1 MLQSSELRAQARF
14 CARDLIAT
22 IGKNPEVQALYVL
35 SSSANT
41 SENVTVFG
49 KDSDFDL
56 AVVVD
61 VPLRSDEWRPNPEDT
76 YTLLADRVPSWVPEF
91 SFYLSVPWGSME
103 VNVHQLIYQY
113 EADVRTVWNSDKC
126 DAYANKGEPLL
137 DRAGRFG
144 ELIALK
150 TREQQHR
157 LRLEELHLLNR
168 ITWDA
173 REIALKQ
180 ARRVGAASGHV
191 VLSMALEEV
200 IDWIYVTHGRL
211 IPNRKWKLFQL
222 RALDMVTEEQERL
235 LLRAMTCA
243 PHSMDDLER
252 RIDDLARLCGSLG
265 IPLDVQ
271 SIQSTRKAYQRHKQL
286 LGARAAVYAASPT
299 PRLIP
304 HDSRARA

>member
-1 MLQSSELRAQARF
+1 MPDSEELRTQARY
-14 CARDLIAT
+14 CVRDLIASM
-22 IGKNPEVQALYVL
+22 GENPEVQALYVL

-41 SENVTVFG
+41 TENVTVFG

-56 AVVVD
+56 AVIVD

-76 YTLLADRVPSWVPEF
+76 YALLADRIPAWVPEF
-91 SFYLSVPWGSME
+91 SFYLPVPWGQME
-103 VNVHQLIYQY
+103 VNVHQLVYQY

-180 ARRVGAASGHV
+180 AGRVGPASGHA

-222 RALDMVTEEQERL
+222 RALDMVSEAQEQL
-235 LLRAMTCA
+235 LLQAMACA
-243 PHSMDDLER
+243 PHSMSDLER
-252 RIDDLARLCGSLG
+252 RIDDLAHLCGSLG
-265 IPLDVQ
+265 IPLDSH
-271 SIQSTRKAYQRHKQL
+271 SIQSTRKSYQRHKQL
-286 LGARAAVYAASPT
+286 LGARAAVYTAAPT

-304 HDSRARA
+304 HDSRVRA